1 MGSIHW
7 NNDRKTRGLLRLF
20 SRFIQGRVLREHQG
34 KRLRRIMSQISEA
47 RKNLILAVADNYGD
61 AFPFLH
67 SLEKAKRREEIYSWF
82 LRNKITGK
90 KFVTYFE
97 ERRYSLLQVMAD
109 VLTEI
114 DRKKK
119 EAIIAGVD
127 L

>member
-1 MGSIHW
+1 
-7 NNDRKTRGLLRLF
+7 
-20 SRFIQGRVLREHQG
+20 
-34 KRLRRIMSQISEA
+34 MSQISEA

-109 VLTEI
+109 VLTDI

>member
-1 MGSIHW
+1 MITE
-7 NNDRKTRGLLRLF
+7 DRR
-20 SRFIQGRVLREHQG
+20 
-34 KRLRRIMSQISEA
+34 
-47 RKNLILAVADNYGD
+47 NLILAVADGHGD

-67 SLEKAKRREEIYSWF
+67 SLEKAKRREEIYSYF
-82 LRNKITGK
+82 VRQKITGK
-90 KFVTYFE
+90 KFVAYFA
-97 ERRYSLLQVMAD
+97 ERKFSLLQVMSD

>member
-1 MGSIHW
+1 MAGIFEW
-7 NNDRKTRGLLRLF
+7 GNGLITEDRR
-20 SRFIQGRVLREHQG
+20 
-34 KRLRRIMSQISEA
+34 
-47 RKNLILAVADNYGD
+47 NLILAVADGHGD

-67 SLEKAKRREEIYSWF
+67 SLEKAKRREEIYSYF
-82 LRNKITGK
+82 VRQKITGK
-90 KFVTYFE
+90 KFVTYFA
-97 ERRYSLLQVMAD
+97 ERKFSLLQVMSD